1 MIVAPVISMPNV
13 ELVVTGT
20 SDMEILTVTTMVME
34 QMTAV
39 DQVVAMMV
47 NQPVG
52 QTMTELNQ
60 VAPMDAV
67 SKIATPTGHIAEPP
81 IYPNTTT
88 HETITCKEN
97 NPRDSIQTTTSS
109 TASSVNAPA
118 PTPVDGPTTAPVDA
132 PTTTSVDAPTTA
144 LVDAPTTTLVNAPT
158 TAPVDAPTITPV
170 DAPATVELGILKK
183 TGIMQPNPYS
193 TTTW

>member
-1 MIVAPVISMPNV
+1 MPNV

-20 SDMEILTVTTMVME
+20 SNMEIPTMTTMVME
-34 QMTAV
+34 QMAAV
-39 DQVVAMMV
+39 DPVAAMMV
-47 NQPVG
+47 DQPVG
-52 QTMTELNQ
+52 QMMTELNQ

-67 SKIATPTGHIAEPP
+67 SKIATPTGHITEPP

-88 HETITCKEN
+88 HETIMRKEN
-97 NPRDSIQTTTSS
+97 DPRDSVQTATSS
-109 TASSVNAPA
+109 TVSSVDAPA
-118 PTPVDGPTTAPVDA
+118 PTPVDGPTTTPVDG
-132 PTTTSVDAPTTA
+132 PTTA
-144 LVDAPTTTLVNAPT
+144 LVDAPT